1 MSVEVTAGEA
11 LASTRKMCGLPVDP
25 ASRTDWSFCAAGV
38 AITLPNYSWRRGA
51 IDKHDLHHLI
61 LSEPFN
67 LNGECQ
73 VAVWEFA
80 AGPYPDIRA
89 QLFCLPLVA
98 LGALAAPG
106 RTWRSYLNGRRRN
119 SLYRIEVDKSLSLSH
134 LASTTNTGRPNQP
147 VRAALGFAA
156 LLAASASLYLIP
168 ILLTGWVVSRALQ

>member
-1 MSVEVTAGEA
+1 MSAEVTAGEE
-11 LASTRKMCGLPVDP
+11 LARARRMLGLPANP
-25 ASRTDWSFCAAGV
+25 ASRADWSFRAACV

-61 LSEPFN
+61 LGEPFD
-67 LNGECQ
+67 LKGECQ

-98 LGALAAPG
+98 LGAVSAPG

-119 SLYRIEVDKSLSLSH
+119 SLYRIETDEALSLSV
-134 LASTTNTGRPNQP
+134 LASTTNTGRSNEP
-147 VRAALGFAA
+147 VRAVLGFAA
-156 LLAASASLYLIP
+156 LLVASASLYLIP
-168 ILLTGWVVSRALQ
+168 VLLIIMLASRALP